1 MEQGRGLVGRFNALY
16 DRHAR
21 PVHAYFLGH
30 TGDDQV
36 ASDLLQETFLRVW
49 RHRDDLEAMP
59 EERQRFW
66 LFGIG
71 RNLLT
76 DHYRRQAVRS
86 VVHETEAG
94 SLEGYPD
101 SALEGAR
108 ATRDEALDVDA
119 AIARLP
125 EDWRVVLAMSV
136 LGEMTSGEIGEAL
149 GRPAGTVRYQL
160 SQARRA
166 LTAMLA
172 PGRAVPVRSD
182 EWQEVGA

>member
-1 MEQGRGLVGRFNALY
+1 MGQGRGLVGRFNALY

-49 RHRDDLEAMP
+49 RHRADLETMP
-59 EERQRFW
+59 EERQRYW

-86 VVHETEAG
+86 IVQDAEAESLEAHPDPASAAG
-94 SLEGYPD
+94 SA
-101 SALEGAR
+101 S
-108 ATRDEALDVDA
+108 RDEVLDLDA

-125 EDWRVVLAMSV
+125 EGLRVVLAMSV

-166 LTAMLA
+166 LAEMLA
-172 PGRAVPVRSD
+172 PGSRAPLRSD
-182 EWQEVGA
+182 AWQEVGT

>member
-1 MEQGRGLVGRFNALY
+1 MGQGPGLVDHFNALY

-36 ASDLLQETFLRVW
+36 AADLMQETFSRVW
-49 RHRDDLEAMP
+49 RHRVDLEAMP
-59 EERQRFW
+59 EEKQRYW

-71 RNLLT
+71 RNVLT
-76 DHYRRQAVRS
+76 DYYRRQAVRRI
-86 VVHETEAG
+86 VQDTERE
-94 SLEGYPD
+94 SLEARPD
-101 SALEGAR
+101 PAWAAGCAG
-108 ATRDEALDVDA
+108 RDDALDLDA

-125 EDWRVVLAMSV
+125 DEMREVLAMSV

-160 SQARRA
+160 LQARRA
-166 LTAMLA
+166 LAEMLA
-172 PGRAVPVRSD
+172 PGRAATLRSD
-182 EWQEVGA
+182 ARQEVGG

>member
-1 MEQGRGLVGRFNALY
+1 MGQGRGLAGRFDALY

-36 ASDLLQETFLRVW
+36 ASDLMQETFLRVW
-49 RHRDDLEAMP
+49 RHRADLEGMP
-59 EERQRFW
+59 EERQRYW

-76 DHYRRQAVRS
+76 DHYRRQAVRGI
-86 VVHETEAG
+86 VTACEAE
-94 SLEGYPD
+94 SLEAHPD
-101 SALEGAR
+101 AASERER
-108 ATRDEALDVDA
+108 ATRDETLDLDA

-125 EDWRVVLAMSV
+125 EDLRAVLAMSV

-166 LTAMLA
+166 LAEMLELERGA
-172 PGRAVPVRSD
+172 PVRGD
-182 EWQEVGA
+182 AWQEVGA